1 MNSQTL
7 ASAFQAALN
16 RSAFFQPA
24 DRSAD
29 PDTLLLMALERSAT
43 SRDQIVQRR
52 IGMHLPAAIEA

>member
-16 RSAFFQPA
+16 RSTFQPA
-24 DRSAD
+24 NRFAD
-29 PDTLLLMALERSAT
+29 PDALLLIALERSAT

-52 IGMHLPAAIEA
+52 IGVHLPAAIEA